1 MRLMGGGW
9 KRVDEK
15 NVSSHKKSELYNK
28 EKNEKKFFEKKDRKM
43 RKLQKFLQLRS
54 ISMSCMIFYENKGF
68 ES

>member
-1 MRLMGGGW
+1 M
-9 KRVDEK
+9 DEK

>member
-1 MRLMGGGW
+1 M
-9 KRVDEK
+9 DEK
-15 NVSSHKKSELYNK
+15 NVRSHKKSELYNK